1 MCDLVGIEN
10 NLSLNYV
17 QGFLISTTIIT
28 LKYLLAQPTDKK
40 KTCGVTAS
48 VYLLLSEAF
57 VTITELD
64 VSKARYKRGVSVGF
78 GTNFESTLDDE
89 LRIHQRPYS
98 KVS

>member
-40 KTCGVTAS
+40 KLV
-48 VYLLLSEAF
+48 VLLLLYIYFWVKHLLQSRN
-57 VTITELD
+57 LM
-64 VSKARYKRGVSVGF
+64 
-78 GTNFESTLDDE
+78 
-89 LRIHQRPYS
+89 
-98 KVS
+98 